1 MLGGYSEDR
10 VFRYED
16 GGVAK
21 SHREITMENGQI
33 VSKGSIGIPEDSLI
47 HTKKVNSPVPP
58 QEAIAPYKNGVRSTG
73 EMFEMFKEE
82 ENFEKNS
89 ACVLV
94 PNNLSTYISIIVHY
108 VSGLPYRT

>member
-58 QEAIAPYKNGVRSTG
+58 QEANAPYKNGIRSIG
-73 EMFEMFKEE
+73 EMFEFLTEE
-82 ENFEKNS
+82 ESFQRIAPVS
-89 ACVLV
+89 WFPIIYQLTLV
-94 PNNLSTYISIIVHY
+94 S
-108 VSGLPYRT
+108 